1 MKLGLFV
8 GQFLNFFGKKM
19 LCKSWWRNGHV
30 FSKFGKRQAKQHV
43 QYREKLKA
51 SQLTHWRQLTMQ
63 CIQYHI
69 LAIVLLGQIPWHAEK
84 QNVAFNHFGLCF
96 WNVFNVPFLPLANMF
111 SSNDSQQFKC
121 HAKPPEAEKPSAP
134 WGLTLASLKPPYR
147 LPVQGQAGWGFPPL
161 QGCLYN
167 AVVTLQLPTQS
178 WLYDPTNANL
188 CYLSFQYHDFIPYAN
203 LCQSLNLIC
212 TSTYQGL
219 DSGRPDSYPA
229 VYKKNTG
236 CLTLWHFCFILFF
249 KKNLQSCGFESFLLF
264 CFLKKNLKNPLLMV
278 LNHLFVSVK

>member
-1 MKLGLFV
+1 MSCEAARS
-8 GQFLNFFGKKM
+8 FGH
-19 LCKSWWRNGHV
+19 LR
-30 FSKFGKRQAKQHV
+30 
-43 QYREKLKA
+43 
-51 SQLTHWRQLTMQ
+51 T
-63 CIQYHI
+63 
-69 LAIVLLGQIPWHAEK
+69 
-84 QNVAFNHFGLCF
+84 
-96 WNVFNVPFLPLANMF
+96 F
-111 SSNDSQQFKC
+111 SSLGASATC
-121 HAKPPEAEKPSAP
+121 IIEA
-134 WGLTLASLKPPYR
+134 TLSTACTR
-147 LPVQGQAGWGFPPL
+147 QAGWGFPPL

-264 CFLKKNLKNPLLMV
+264 CFLKKKSQESSSDGFESSFCFCKKNKSWEFGIISIQIPTKTKPTPLTKHHRLRRPTE
-278 LNHLFVSVK
+278 